1 MKDLIIIGA
10 SGFGREV
17 AWLVERINSKK
28 KTWNLLGYIDDSEEM
43 QNKTINSY
51 PVIGTIDDVY
61 KFPDTFFVVA
71 IGSASTRERV
81 VDRISAQVP
90 NIKFGILIDP
100 SVEMSD
106 SVIIGEGSI
115 VCAHSIITVNITIG
129 KHVIVNLDCTI
140 GHDAV
145 LNDFVTVYPGVNIS
159 GNTDIGYAS
168 ELGTG
173 MQIIQGKKIGERS
186 IVGACAVVI
195 RDIPEKCTAV
205 GSPAKPI
212 KLFE

>member
-81 VDRISAQVP
+81 VDRISAQMP
-90 NIKFGILIDP
+90 NIKFGILMEQELEIFH
-100 SVEMSD
+100 
-106 SVIIGEGSI
+106 I
-115 VCAHSIITVNITIG
+115 VVSNG
-129 KHVIVNLDCTI
+129 IVLLNL
-140 GHDAV
+140 
-145 LNDFVTVYPGVNIS
+145 
-159 GNTDIGYAS
+159 
-168 ELGTG
+168 
-173 MQIIQGKKIGERS
+173 
-186 IVGACAVVI
+186 
-195 RDIPEKCTAV
+195 
-205 GSPAKPI
+205 
-212 KLFE
+212 

>member
-1 MKDLIIIGA
+1 MIIALAPPAGQ
-10 SGFGREV
+10 SV
-17 AWLVERINSKK
+17 
-28 KTWNLLGYIDDSEEM
+28 
-43 QNKTINSY
+43 
-51 PVIGTIDDVY
+51 
-61 KFPDTFFVVA
+61 
-71 IGSASTRERV
+71 
-81 VDRISAQVP
+81 QV
-90 NIKFGILIDP
+90 IDP

-115 VCAHSIITVNITIG
+115 VCAHTIITVNITIG

-159 GNTDIGYAS
+159 GDTDIGYAS

-186 IVGACAVVI
+186 IVGAGAVVI

>member
-81 VDRISAQVP
+81 VDRISAQMP

-115 VCAHSIITVNITIG
+115 VCAHTIITVNITIG

-145 LNDFVTVYPGVNIS
+145 LNDFVTVYPSVNIS

-186 IVGACAVVI
+186 IVGAGAVVI

>member
-1 MKDLIIIGA
+1 
-10 SGFGREV
+10 
-17 AWLVERINSKK
+17 
-28 KTWNLLGYIDDSEEM
+28 
-43 QNKTINSY
+43 
-51 PVIGTIDDVY
+51 
-61 KFPDTFFVVA
+61 
-71 IGSASTRERV
+71 
-81 VDRISAQVP
+81 
-90 NIKFGILIDP
+90 
-100 SVEMSD
+100 MSD

-115 VCAHSIITVNITIG
+115 VCAHTIITVNITIG

-186 IVGACAVVI
+186 IVGAGAVVI

>member
-115 VCAHSIITVNITIG
+115 VCAHTIITVNITIG

-145 LNDFVTVYPGVNIS
+145 LNDFVTVYPSVNIS

-186 IVGACAVVI
+186 IVGAGAVVI

>member
-115 VCAHSIITVNITIG
+115 VCAHTIITVNITIG

-186 IVGACAVVI
+186 IVGAGAVVI